1 MFKKDVRI
9 NPEPDS
15 EGMTKVAFYGWA
27 LAPNRRASPTHAP
40 QFQIFSPKTKKWN
53 EIMTIIKKHL

>member
-27 LAPNRRASPTHAP
+27 LAPIAAHSPGTHRH
-40 QFQIFSPKTKKWN
+40 FNFFSPKTKNGMKS
-53 EIMTIIKKHL
+53 